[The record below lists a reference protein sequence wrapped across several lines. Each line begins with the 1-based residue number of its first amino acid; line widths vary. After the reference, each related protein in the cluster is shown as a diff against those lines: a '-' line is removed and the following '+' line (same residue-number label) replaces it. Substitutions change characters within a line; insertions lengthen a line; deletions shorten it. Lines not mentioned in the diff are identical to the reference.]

1 MNEFTLLPIYAFK
14 VCTEKTRF
22 FTDYRI
28 RISVL
33 LTFPKEAVDRYCER
47 SVQRSYVDHAGN
59 HGEQNGG
66 FVTTEVCED
75 ASLLACVFNP

>member
-1 MNEFTLLPIYAFK
+1 MNGITLLPTYAFK
-14 VCTEKTRF
+14 VWTEKTRF

-33 LTFPKEAVDRYCER
+33 LTFPKEAVERYCGR
-47 SVQRSYVDHAGN
+47 SLQHSYVDHAGN

-75 ASLLACVFNP
+75 ASFLACVLNP